1 MKPEQK
7 STKQLA
13 AKQNSSP
20 TTNGTGSTDNK
31 TKSKHNY
38 SLNRR
43 QLLVTCAVLAMLS
56 ILLMVFCGVALKS
69 PENGQGSGV
78 PGEQGLQGVQGPQ
91 GPKGEQGVQGEQG
104 LQGIQGAQGIP
115 GKSAYEI
122 YCEQYGYTGSEEDW
136 LRDVHD
142 RLSEYTPEEVYTQ
155 VQACTVT
162 VEAQN
167 SSGQLTGRGSGFFVD
182 DKGTVMT
189 AYHIINGAMEISITM
204 PDCAVYEVTAVVAFD
219 AARDLALLQITPAQ
233 KTPYL
238 EIEKDAIIPGEIL
251 YVYGSTLGNLDGS
264 FSSGVVAAA
273 AKRVIADASAG
284 DGVTVFPYTCPVTDG
299 CRGGAILNAHGKV
312 VGVVTRRITGGSGLP
327 VAVSAAEAEALD
339 RSYARSVEE
348 FFLETEYYRIKW
360 QERVSAEQENNNTP
374 KGADWI
380 DTAGV
385 TYMGSTV
392 KGDLDYY
399 TFELKG
405 KEYFDFNL
413 AFNVQTDRYYYTP
426 VLVDGNGKTVE
437 LTWDTVAGDG
447 LVLDCA
453 AVTLAPG
460 TYYLRLDGYHGEI
473 MTEYSLYTYWR
484 PASEREAFGYE
495 ITFADMMT

>member
-1 MKPEQK
+1 MKPEHK

-20 TTNGTGSTDNK
+20 TTIGPDTGDNK
-31 TKSKHNY
+31 TKSKLRC

-69 PENGQGSGV
+69 PESGQESGV
-78 PGEQGLQGVQGPQ
+78 QGEQGLQGVQGPQ
-91 GPKGEQGVQGEQG
+91 GPKGEQGAQGEQG
-104 LQGIQGAQGIP
+104 IQGIQGVQGAP

-122 YCEQYGYTGSEEDW
+122 YCEQYGYTGSEADW
-136 LRDVHD
+136 LREVHD
-142 RLSEYTPEEVYTQ
+142 RLSEYTPEEVYTR
-155 VQACTVT
+155 VQTCTVT

-189 AYHIINGAMEISITM
+189 AYHVINGAKEIRITM
-204 PDCAVYEVTAVVAFD
+204 PDCGVYEVTAVVAFD
-219 AARDLALLQITPAQ
+219 AARDLALLQIKPAQ

-238 EIEKDAIIPGEIL
+238 EIEMDAIIPGEIL
-251 YVYGSTLGNLDGS
+251 YVYGSTLGGLDGS
-264 FSSGVVAAA
+264 FSSGVAASE
-273 AKRVIADASAG
+273 AKQMASDTPS
-284 DGVTVFPYTCPVTDG
+284 DGNFTVFQYTCPVTDG
-299 CRGGAILNAHGKV
+299 CRGGAILNGHGKV
-312 VGVVTRRITGGSGLP
+312 VGVVTQGITGGGGLP
-327 VAVSAAEAEALD
+327 VAVSVAEAGALD
-339 RSYARSVEE
+339 RSYTRSVEE
-348 FFLETEYYRIKW
+348 FFLDTEYYRIKW
-360 QERVSAEQENNNTP
+360 QECVSAEKENNNTP

-399 TFELKG
+399 AFELKG
-405 KEYFDFNL
+405 KEYFDFSV

-426 VLVDGNGKTVE
+426 VLVDGNGKAVE
-437 LTWDTVAGDG
+437 LNWDTVTQDG
-447 LVLDCA
+447 IVLDCA
-453 AVTLAPG
+453 AALLTPG
-460 TYYLRLDGYHGEI
+460 IYYLRLDGYHGEI

-484 PASEREAFGYE
+484 PLSERETFGYE
-495 ITFADMMT
+495 VTFADMMA